1 MRWAGAALL
10 LTAAASGPFDAGD
23 FARGGAAVG
32 DRPSDAIA
40 LRQAPLA
47 SPSFRLGA
55 AWRGWR
61 NATAA
66 VARDA
71 ASPTGDGGDAEV
83 LAEDCSDER
92 IAFIAVEAERGALG
106 LTPEQVGAAATLA
119 PDVVAAW
126 RTRRSAAAPHCPR

>member
-1 MRWAGAALL
+1 MRWAATALL
-10 LTAAASGPFDAGD
+10 LAAAASGPLNAGD
-23 FARGGAAVG
+23 FARGGVAVG

-66 VARDA
+66 VAHDA
-71 ASPTGDGGDAEV
+71 ANPTGDGGDAEV

-92 IAFIAVEAERGALG
+92 IAFIAVEAERGALRI
-106 LTPEQVGAAATLA
+106 TPEQVAAAAMLA

-126 RTRRSAAAPHCPR
+126 RARRGGAAPHCPR